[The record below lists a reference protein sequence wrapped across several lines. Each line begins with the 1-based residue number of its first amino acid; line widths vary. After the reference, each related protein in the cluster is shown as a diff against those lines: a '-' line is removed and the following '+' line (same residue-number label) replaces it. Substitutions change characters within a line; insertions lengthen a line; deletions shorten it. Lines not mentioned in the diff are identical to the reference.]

1 MKQVFAGID
10 LGTSSVKVDITDA
23 KGQLL
28 AEHSLG
34 YSTSSPEIGWAEQ
47 DPEEWWQAAW
57 SSLCSCVADLRAAQ
71 DAFELKGIGV
81 TGQMHSSVL
90 LGADGNPL
98 GPAIVWMD
106 ARARELMPEINDKL
120 QQTGLYSV
128 LKNTPAPGLTLG
140 PLVWMRKHRPKTLD
154 SAAQLLIA
162 KDYIRYRLSGELATD
177 ITDASGT
184 LMLDMNNRA
193 WSSAVCDTFNLPSRI
208 FPEIKHP
215 AEIAG
220 RLRAELVAEL
230 ALSAAPVVAVGCSD
244 QAAAAVGAGVL
255 HPGLMQLMLGT
266 GAQIMTPLS
275 SGKVMPPRSLNMFCL
290 HDLWC
295 LQGSI
300 QNAGSALNWVR
311 STFRADWAEV
321 MQAATERPGGP
332 LFLPYLTGERAPIMD
347 EQASG
352 AFLGVRYGAGREHML
367 FAVIEGVVHG
377 ICDAVDEIDR
387 VVALPQDESDSE
399 RVHVPG
405 LSEIRCGGGGA
416 GQDAYVQLLADYL
429 GRPLSVLDRSGST
442 ALGAAMLGAVAAG
455 AYLDPESAS
464 AEMGLKVGKVLE
476 PNLRAADAAAERR
489 SEYRFR
495 RDHNLQAE
503 RLLRERP
510 QSHYRDAS
518 DGDTRSSGPP
528 SVGSGIPT

>member
-10 LGTSSVKVDITDA
+10 LGTSSVKVDIVDA
-23 KGQLL
+23 QGRLL
-28 AEHSLG
+28 AEHSAG

-47 DPEEWWQAAW
+47 NPEEWWQAVW
-57 SSLCSCVADLRAAQ
+57 TSLCSCVTHLRTVEDSFDLR
-71 DAFELKGIGV
+71 GIGV

-106 ARARELMPEINDKL
+106 ARARELMPEIEDTLQRTKL
-120 QQTGLYSV
+120 HSV

-140 PLVWMRKHRPKTLD
+140 PLVWMRRHRPEMLD

-162 KDYIRYRLSGELATD
+162 KDYIRYRLTGELATD

-184 LMLDMNNRA
+184 LMLDMNKRE
-193 WSSAVCDTFNLPSRI
+193 WCSELCETFDLPPQI
-208 FPEIKHP
+208 LPEIKLP
-215 AEIAG
+215 SEVAG
-220 RLRAELVAEL
+220 VLHSELSAELGLAE
-230 ALSAAPVVAVGCSD
+230 APVVAIGCSD
-244 QAAAAVGAGVL
+244 QAAAAIGAGVL
-255 HPGLMQLMLGT
+255 KPGLMQLMLGT
-266 GAQIMTPLS
+266 GAQVMTPLS
-275 SGKVMPPRSLNMFCL
+275 SGEVMPPRSLNMFCL
-290 HDLWC
+290 HALWC

-311 STFRADWAEV
+311 STFRADWDEV
-321 MQAATERPGGP
+321 MQAATERPAGP

-377 ICDAVDEIDR
+377 ICDAVEEIDR
-387 VVALPQDESDSE
+387 VVQLPTQTRGAGQE
-399 RVHVPG
+399 PPLQAG
-405 LSEIRCGGGGA
+405 GGEIRCGGGGA

-455 AYLDPESAS
+455 VYSDLGSAG

-476 PNLRAADAAAERR
+476 PNVKQASKAADRR
-489 SEYRFR
+489 SEFRFR
-495 RDHNLQAE
+495 RDHNLETE
-503 RLLRERP
+503 RKLRGRA
-510 QSHYRDAS
+510 AS
-518 DGDTRSSGPP
+518 CNEDMLTSGPP
-528 SVGSGIPT
+528 PDASATTT